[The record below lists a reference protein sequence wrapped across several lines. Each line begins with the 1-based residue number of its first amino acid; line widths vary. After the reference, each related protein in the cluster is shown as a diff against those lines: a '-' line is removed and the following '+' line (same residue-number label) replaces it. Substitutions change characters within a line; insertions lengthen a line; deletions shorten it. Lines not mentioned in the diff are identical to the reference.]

1 METTNQIQENQTET
15 SASTAE
21 ENNSKKQSVSYG
33 HDKMIFLVLL
43 EAAMRYREAYWRDE
57 VQSFEEI
64 QKTAFEAYCEKNK
77 IGFSKKQKMLTRM
90 SADNSAYRNEYEKF
104 NALAYAEI
112 RKSVKEE
119 SLKSGTPF
127 DNYSASWGL
136 AAQEFV
142 RAKNTTEL
150 LTLMK
155 SYNDGAFDDA
165 LEHVKSQQVK
175 TEEDAQ

>member
-1 METTNQIQENQTET
+1 METTQPTQENQTET
-15 SASTAE
+15 TASTAE
-21 ENNSKKQSVSYG
+21 ENNSKKQSASYG

-43 EAAMRYREAYWRDE
+43 DAAMRYREAYWRDE

-77 IGFSKKQKMLTRM
+77 IGFSKKQKMITRM
-90 SADNSAYRNEYEKF
+90 NADNASYRNEYEKF
-104 NALAYAEI
+104 NALAYAEV

-119 SLKSGTPF
+119 SLKTGTPF
-127 DNYSASWGL
+127 DNYSASWVM

-155 SYNDGAFDDA
+155 SYNDGVFDEP
-165 LEHVKSQQVK
+165 LEYLKSQQVK
-175 TEEDAQ
+175 TKEDGK